1 MTRAIPKPG
10 ELWEHFK
17 GITIE
22 VICTALH
29 TETEDVQVVYRD
41 VKTGSIYVR
50 PLTLFMGTVQAKN
63 YPDIVFNEAE
73 TYRFKKLPERNYV
86 SCG

>member
-1 MTRAIPKPG
+1 MTRAFPKSG

-17 GITIE
+17 GIIVE

-29 TETEDVQVVYRD
+29 TETEEVQVVYRD

-50 PLTLFMGTVQAKN
+50 PLTLFMSTVRAKD
-63 YPDIVFNEAE
+63 YPNIVFNQAEA
-73 TYRFKKLPERNYV
+73 YRFTKLPERNHV
-86 SCG
+86 SCE